1 MQNDLGCISFYLGCF
16 ISLYSKL
23 ISWVMEGRKYVAVR
37 VDQFALMVVPSQ
49 EIEIHQL
56 EKYFVLYFKTLIGL

>member
-1 MQNDLGCISFYLGCF
+1 
-16 ISLYSKL
+16 
-23 ISWVMEGRKYVAVR
+23 MEGRKYVAVR